1 MYRCADELPEGALL
15 EGYDICI
22 VGAGAAG
29 IAMAQRLANTSLKV
43 ILLVSGG
50 PSDRSLPDTARQSLY
65 QGTVGEFLGKVDP
78 DFPQRSRL
86 NMYGGT
92 TNHFGFWAR
101 PLDAADMMARP
112 GYRDA
117 GWLISPEELKPYY
130 VEAHKFGHFGPFNYD
145 DMSFWRRVLYA
156 RPFDALPGDKLEG
169 AVMRAQYEANLHDFQ
184 VQFREELA
192 QAENITVLFNA
203 HLLTIETDAN
213 QRRVSALNCS
223 TLAPSPKGSAVA
235 GGRFQVRARQTVLA
249 CGGIENAR
257 LLQLSGGLGN
267 NRRDMLGRGFMV
279 HPLLT
284 NAARV
289 AFDQPVASDIRNF
302 FREQQIRLK
311 PPPNALG
318 IPPPVRRG
326 DRGGIARGGRE
337 GEYRHMVEPLVNP
350 ELVFEYLMFNAW
362 GLLAPTHQTLLA
374 ERIGNFR
381 VILYFRDEGKSAIVN
396 LNWEQRPNENS
407 RIRLDRERVDPIFG
421 QPLAHIDWRLDDI
434 DKLSAVRALELTL
447 EYLRD
452 RGAVRAEMIT
462 DIGGG
467 AENWTLPPDEGAL
480 ETGDHHM
487 GALRMS
493 ATAEDGIVDVHSRL
507 HKVDNLY
514 IAGSA
519 VFPSG
524 GYANP
529 TLTIVALALRLA
541 DHLKR
546 ILG

>member
-1 MYRCADELPEGALL
+1 MD
-15 EGYDICI
+15 
-22 VGAGAAG
+22 
-29 IAMAQRLANTSLKV
+29 
-43 ILLVSGG
+43 
-50 PSDRSLPDTARQSLY
+50 
-65 QGTVGEFLGKVDP
+65 
-78 DFPQRSRL
+78 
-86 NMYGGT
+86 
-92 TNHFGFWAR
+92 
-101 PLDAADMMARP
+101 
-112 GYRDA
+112 
-117 GWLISPEELKPYY
+117 
-130 VEAHKFGHFGPFNYD
+130 
-145 DMSFWRRVLYA
+145 FWRRVLYA

-169 AVMRAQYEANLHDFQ
+169 AIMRAQYEANLHDFQ
-184 VQFREELA
+184 VQFRDGLA

-203 HLLTIETDAN
+203 HLLTIETDEN
-213 QRRVSALNCS
+213 QRQVSALNCS
-223 TLAPSPKGSAVA
+223 TLVSSPDGRAAA
-235 GGRFQVRARQTVLA
+235 GGRFQVRARHTVLA

-257 LLQLSGGLGN
+257 LLQLSGDLGN

-289 AFDQPVASDIRNF
+289 TFYQPVASDIRNF

-311 PPPNALG
+311 APDDAN
-318 IPPPVRRG
+318 
-326 DRGGIARGGRE
+326 

-362 GLLAPTHQTLLA
+362 GVLAPKHQTLLA

-381 VILYFRDEGKSAIVN
+381 IILYFRDEGKSAIVN

-407 RIRLDRERVDPIFG
+407 RIQLDRDRVDPIFG

-434 DKLSAVRALELTL
+434 DKQSAARALELTL
-447 EYLRD
+447 AYLRD
-452 RGAVRAEMIT
+452 RGVVREEMIT
-462 DIGGG
+462 DVSGG
-467 AENWTLPPDEGAL
+467 AESWTFPPEEGAL

-493 ATAEDGIVDVHSRL
+493 ASPEDGIVDVHSRL
-507 HKVDNLY
+507 HRVDNLY

-546 ILG
+546 VLG

>member
-1 MYRCADELPEGALL
+1 MYLQADQLPEGALL
-15 EGYDICI
+15 QGFDICI

-43 ILLVSGG
+43 IMLVSGAPG
-50 PSDRSLPDTARQSLY
+50 DRAAPSEARQSLY
-65 QGTVGEFLGKVDP
+65 QGTVGDFLAKVDP

-101 PLDAADMMARP
+101 PLDAADMLPRP

-117 GWLISPEELKPYY
+117 GWLISPEDLKPYY
-130 VEAHKFGHFGPFNYD
+130 VEAHEFGHFGPFNYA
-145 DMSFWRRVLYA
+145 DMRFWETVLYA
-156 RPFDALPGDKLEG
+156 RCFDPLPGDKLAG
-169 AVMRAQYEANLHDFQ
+169 AIMRAQYEANLHDFQ
-184 VQFREELA
+184 VQFRDQLA
-192 QAENITVLFNA
+192 QAANVTVLFNA
-203 HLLTIETDAN
+203 HLLTIETDEN
-213 QRRVSALNCS
+213 RRRVTALKCA
-223 TLAPSPKGSAVA
+223 TLVTAAGGKAVA
-235 GGRFQVRARQTVLA
+235 GGRFQVRARATVLA

-257 LLQLSGGLGN
+257 LLQLSGDLGN
-267 NRRDMLGRGFMV
+267 NQRDMLGRGFMV

-289 AFDQPVASDIRNF
+289 TFHQPVASDIRNF

-318 IPPPVRRG
+318 GPRG
-326 DRGGIARGGRE
+326 V
-337 GEYRHMVEPLVNP
+337 GESAYRHMVEPLVNP

-362 GLLAPTHQTLLA
+362 GVLAPKHQTLLD

-381 VILYFRDEGKSAIVN
+381 IILYFRDEGKSAIVN
-396 LNWEQRPNENS
+396 LNWEQTPNEKS
-407 RIRLDRERVDPIFG
+407 RITLDRARVDPIFG

-434 DKLSAVRALELTL
+434 DKLSAARALELTL
-447 EYLRD
+447 AYLRD
-452 RGAVRAEMIT
+452 HGAVSEEMIT
-462 DIGGG
+462 DVSGG
-467 AENWTLPPDEGAL
+467 AESWTFPPDEGAL

-493 ATAEDGIVDVHSRL
+493 ASPEDGIVDIHSGL
-507 HKVDNLY
+507 HRVDNLY

-519 VFPSG
+519 VFPTG

-529 TLTIVALALRLA
+529 TLTIVALGLRLA

-546 ILG
+546 VLG

>member
-1 MYRCADELPEGALL
+1 MYCYADQLREGAILQ
-15 EGYDICI
+15 GFDICI

-29 IAMAQRLANTSLKV
+29 IAMAQRLANSSLKV

-50 PSDRSLPDTARQSLY
+50 PADRSVPAEARQSLY
-65 QGTVGEFLGKVDP
+65 EGTVGEFLAKVDP
-78 DFPQRSRL
+78 NFPQRSRL

-112 GYRDA
+112 GYRDV
-117 GWLISPEELKPYY
+117 GWLISPEELRPYY
-130 VEAHKFGHFGPFNYD
+130 VAAHEFGHFGPFNYD

-169 AVMRAQYEANLHDFQ
+169 AIMRAQYEANLHDFQ
-184 VQFREELA
+184 VQFRDELA

-203 HLLTIETDAN
+203 HLLTIETDEN
-213 QRRVSALNCS
+213 QRQVSALKCS
-223 TLAPSPKGSAVA
+223 TIVTSAEGGAAA
-235 GGRFQVRARQTVLA
+235 GGRFQVRPRCAVLA

-257 LLQLSGGLGN
+257 LLQLSGDLGN
-267 NRRDMLGRGFMV
+267 NKRDMLGRGFMV

-289 AFDQPVASDIRNF
+289 VFDEPVASDIRNF

-311 PPPNALG
+311 APDNEA
-318 IPPPVRRG
+318 
-326 DRGGIARGGRE
+326 

-362 GLLAPTHQTLLA
+362 GVLAPKHQTLLA

-381 VILYFRDEGKSAIVN
+381 IILYFRGEGKSAIVN

-421 QPLAHIDWRLDDI
+421 QRLAHIDWRLDDI
-434 DKLSAVRALELTL
+434 DKHSAMRALELTL
-447 EYLRD
+447 AYLRD
-452 RGAVRAEMIT
+452 RGAVREEMIT
-462 DIGGG
+462 DVSGG
-467 AENWTLPPDEGAL
+467 AESWTFPPDEGAL

-493 ATAEDGIVDVHSRL
+493 ASPEDGLVDVHSRL
-507 HKVDNLY
+507 HSVDNLY

-546 ILG
+546 VLG

>member
-1 MYRCADELPEGALL
+1 MYRYADQLPEGAILQ
-15 EGYDICI
+15 GFDICI

-43 ILLVSGG
+43 ILLVSGAPG
-50 PSDRSLPDTARQSLY
+50 DRGAPSEARQSLY
-65 QGTVGEFLGKVDP
+65 QGTVGAFLHKFDP

-101 PLDAADMMARP
+101 PLDAADMLPRP

-117 GWLISPEELKPYY
+117 GWLFGRAELDPYY
-130 VEAHKFGHFGPFNYD
+130 IDAQAFGQFGPFNYD
-145 DMSFWRRVLYA
+145 DMGFWERVLYA
-156 RPFDALPGDKLEG
+156 RCFDRLPGDKLEG
-169 AVMRAQYEANLHDFQ
+169 AIMRAQYDENLHDFQ
-184 VQFREELA
+184 LQCRRELESA
-192 QAENITVLFNA
+192 GNITVLFNA
-203 HLLTIETDAN
+203 HLLNVATDAN
-213 QRRVSALNCS
+213 QRHVGELNCS
-223 TLAPSPKGSAVA
+223 TLVA
-235 GGRFQVRARQTVLA
+235 SKAGRGAAGKAFQVRARATVLA

-257 LLQLSGGLGN
+257 LLQLSGDLGN
-267 NRRDMLGRGFMV
+267 NKRDMLGRGFMV

-289 AFDQPVASDIRNF
+289 TFDKPVASDIRNF

-318 IPPPVRRG
+318 GLRG
-326 DRGGIARGGRE
+326 VGE
-337 GEYRHMVEPLVNP
+337 GAYRHMVEPLVNP

-362 GLLAPTHQTLLA
+362 GVLVPTHQTLLD

-381 VILYFRDEGKSAIVN
+381 IILYFRDEGRSAIVN
-396 LNWEQRPNENS
+396 LNWEQTPNENS
-407 RIRLDRERVDPIFG
+407 RLTLDRARVDPIFG
-421 QPLAHIDWRLDDI
+421 QPLAHIDWRLDDS
-434 DKLSAVRALELTL
+434 DKRSAVRALELTL
-447 EYLRD
+447 AYLRD
-452 RGAVRAEMIT
+452 HGAVSETMIA
-462 DIGGG
+462 DVSGG
-467 AENWTLPPDEGAL
+467 ADNWTAPPHEGAL

-493 ATAEDGIVDVHSRL
+493 ASPDDGIVDVNSRL
-507 HKVDNLY
+507 HRVDNLY

-519 VFPSG
+519 VFPTG

-546 ILG
+546 VLG

>member
-1 MYRCADELPEGALL
+1 MYLYADQLPEGALL
-15 EGYDICI
+15 QGFDICI

-29 IAMAQRLANTSLKV
+29 IAIAQRLAGGSLKV

-50 PSDRSLPDTARQSLY
+50 PGDRGAPAEARQSLY
-65 QGTVGEFLGKVDP
+65 QGAVGEFLQKVDP
-78 DFPQRSRL
+78 IFPQRSRL

-101 PLDAADMMARP
+101 PLDAADMMPRP

-117 GWLISPEELKPYY
+117 GWLISQEELKPYY
-130 VEAHKFGHFGPFNYD
+130 IAAHEFGHFGPFNYD
-145 DMSFWRRVLYA
+145 DMDFWKRVLYA
-156 RPFDALPGDKLEG
+156 RPFDPLPGDQLEG
-169 AVMRAQYEANLHDFQ
+169 AIMRAQYEENLHDFQ
-184 VQFREELA
+184 VQFRDELA
-192 QAENITVLFNA
+192 RSENVTVLFNA
-203 HLLTIETDAN
+203 HLLTIGTKAD
-213 QRRVSALNCS
+213 QRRVSELKCS
-223 TLAPSPKGSAVA
+223 TIVETADGCAEA
-235 GGRFQVRARQTVLA
+235 GASFQVRARTYVLA
-249 CGGIENAR
+249 CGGIENVR

-267 NRRDMLGRGFMV
+267 NRRDMLGRGFMA

-289 AFDQPVASDIRNF
+289 HFAEPVASDIRNF

-311 PPPNALG
+311 APADSG
-318 IPPPVRRG
+318 
-326 DRGGIARGGRE
+326 

-350 ELVFEYLMFNAW
+350 ELALEYLMFNAW
-362 GLLAPTHQTLLA
+362 GVLAPKHQTLLD

-381 VILYFRDEGKSAIVN
+381 IILYFRDEGHKAIVN
-396 LNWEQRPNENS
+396 LNWEQTPAENS
-407 RIRLDRERVDPIFG
+407 RITLDRGRVDPIFG
-421 QPLAHIDWRLDDI
+421 QPLALIDWRLNDL
-434 DKLSAVRALELTL
+434 DKRSASRALELTL
-447 EYLRD
+447 AYLRD
-452 RGAVRAEMIT
+452 HGAVREEMIT
-462 DIGGG
+462 DVSG
-467 AENWTLPPDEGAL
+467 AADSWTFPPHEGAL

-493 ATAEDGIVDVHSRL
+493 ASPDDGVVDMHSRL
-507 HKVDNLY
+507 HNVDNLY

-519 VFPSG
+519 VFPTG

-546 ILG
+546 VLG